1 MRAQSAMLGAVAL
14 ARLLYRHHR
23 LEFLADEIIGIELLI
38 FGKPDIQARLEHV
51 PSLRADLHAVLTARC
66 RDSEPM
72 RTWPHEWLLGRPQK
86 KDRLL
91 GGRRDV
97 QGTGGSHLLRLAL
110 LGQTLRGEGQPWGIA
125 GPEEEAR
132 SRPEARREG
141 EEALGG
147 GPQGA
152 PLRHPKGALRV
163 RGGSHGALGESL
175 HDVPRYSPHRSHQ
188 EKGGRSATQR
198 DAFLRAAWRVMVAA
212 VVEPARLLF
221 VDECGTHTSLAP
233 IYGYAPK
240 GERLRLSVPRRR
252 GKNTTLLASMSLE
265 GMGPSLAV
273 EG

>member
-1 MRAQSAMLGAVAL
+1 MAKAVKMANAQKPAMLNA
-14 ARLLYRHHR
+14 
-23 LEFLADEIIGIELLI
+23 IMELKAAA
-38 FGKPDIQARLEHV
+38 GCV
-51 PSLRADLHAVLTARC
+51 TARC

-198 DAFLRAAWRVMVAA
+198 DAFLRAAWR
-212 VVEPARLLF
+212 
-221 VDECGTHTSLAP
+221 
-233 IYGYAPK
+233 
-240 GERLRLSVPRRR
+240 
-252 GKNTTLLASMSLE
+252 
-265 GMGPSLAV
+265 
-273 EG
+273 